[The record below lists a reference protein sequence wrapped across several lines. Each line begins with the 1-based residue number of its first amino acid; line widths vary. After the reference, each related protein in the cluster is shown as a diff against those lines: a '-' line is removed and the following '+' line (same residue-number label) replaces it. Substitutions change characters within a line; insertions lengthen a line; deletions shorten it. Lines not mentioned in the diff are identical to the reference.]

1 MDDQIF
7 VVLTVL
13 LVLYVSYTMYT
24 ESDFQLKCV
33 ISDAH
38 QKTYCVRERKMLGQ
52 AADLLAGVADKLDR
66 LVKHMQTD
74 YPNDEMVKRIVSK
87 FDPSKIKETL
97 PTSEYT
103 AYSENKGEKLA
114 LCLNEKKE
122 DADSRLIDENTLMYV
137 AMHELAH
144 VGTVSVG
151 HGDEFWANFKTIIER
166 AVDRGLYR
174 PVDYKKNN
182 KLYCGMNLT
191 DNPYFDG

>member
-24 ESDFQLKCV
+24 ESDYFQLKCV

-66 LVKHMQTD
+66 LVKHMQMD
-74 YPNDEMVKRIVSK
+74 YPNDEMEAHRSGATEQ
-87 FDPSKIKETL
+87 DQRDASHERAH
-97 PTSEYT
+97 SAQREQ
-103 AYSENKGEKLA
+103 GEKLA

-137 AMHELAH
+137 AMHELAP
-144 VGTVSVG
+144 S
-151 HGDEFWANFKTIIER
+151 A
-166 AVDRGLYR
+166 
-174 PVDYKKNN
+174 P
-182 KLYCGMNLT
+182 
-191 DNPYFDG
+191 